1 GESIQ
6 FPAAEVALGDGL
18 FVLVHASDPYR
29 ATIESELGRAVSVA
43 IVLHDHNFDAMRA
56 GQALDLDLG
65 AYVPGA
71 RALIYAAEDEQALV
85 AMLQS
90 TGAVAVDAP
99 IHDPDDV
106 LGGEHVSRVTPA
118 SAARRQTRT
127 HPLDHFPLAIAVLS
141 AAACFYG
148 AVERRHDP
156 VLYGLGV
163 VLLLVAAWMRFTTT
177 RRR

>member
-1 GESIQ
+1 M
-6 FPAAEVALGDGL
+6 
-18 FVLVHASDPYR
+18 LVHATDPYR

-56 GQALDLDLG
+56 RGALDLDLG

-71 RALIYAAEDEQALV
+71 RALIYAAEDESALV

-90 TGAVAVDAP
+90 TGLATGAP
-99 IHDPDDV
+99 IHDPDGV
-106 LGGEHVSRVTPA
+106 LGGRKPI
-118 SAARRQTRT
+118 RQTAAPPRPKTPT
-127 HPLDHFPLAIAVLS
+127 HPIDHFPLVIAVFS
-141 AAACFYG
+141 AAVCFYG

-156 VLYGLGV
+156 VLYVLGV
-163 VLLLVAAWMRFTTT
+163 VLLAIAGWMRFSAT